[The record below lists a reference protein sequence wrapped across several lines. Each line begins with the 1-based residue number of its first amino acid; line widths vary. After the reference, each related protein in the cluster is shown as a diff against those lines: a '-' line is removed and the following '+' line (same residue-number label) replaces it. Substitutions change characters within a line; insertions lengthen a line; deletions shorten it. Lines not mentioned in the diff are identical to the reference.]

1 NVAVGAPV
9 RLNCFADP
17 DQLIV
22 PGEIHFRAEPS
33 GGDGNFTYAWDFGDG
48 TTSTE
53 KEPVHPYHQ
62 AGRWTVN
69 VTATSV
75 GVSASCSHEVQ
86 TFEDGL
92 QVSCSADPVEGEAPL
107 SVAFRADA
115 TGGSGT
121 YVYSWQFGTGAN
133 ATGKTASYTYTQH
146 GVYDARVTVSSAAA

>member
-1 NVAVGAPV
+1 WN
-9 RLNCFADP
+9 
-17 DQLIV
+17 
-22 PGEIHFRAEPS
+22 
-33 GGDGNFTYAWDFGDG
+33 FGDG

-53 KEPVHPYHQ
+53 KDPVHPYHQ

-107 SVAFRADA
+107 SVAVRADA

-121 YVYSWQFGTGAN
+121 YVYSWQFGTGAT
-133 ATGKTASYTYTQH
+133 ATGKTASYTYRDH
-146 GVYDARVTVSSAAA
+146 GVYEARVTVSSAAAAGICSQTIYVNRAVVCGDNLVEPGEACDDGNLANG